1 MKKGER
7 RRVQGK
13 RSMRESLSLIL
24 NKVAEVIYVFGHNLL
39 FLNPNWTIGD
49 AFPNSICKSHVPRTH
64 YKQKHIQ
71 KPPLDVEPSK

>member
-49 AFPNSICKSHVPRTH
+49 AFPNSICKSHVTSPELITNKNTYRSH
-64 YKQKHIQ
+64 H
-71 KPPLDVEPSK
+71 LM